1 MGVLRC
7 DRLGCENIMCG
18 RYNLRYGY
26 ICWECFEELV
36 ALGTTD
42 IQGFMGQELERK
54 EKPGQEFYEGI
65 FPEEPI

>member
-1 MGVLRC
+1 
-7 DRLGCENIMCG
+7 MCG

-42 IQGFMGQELERK
+42 IQGFMGQELEHK